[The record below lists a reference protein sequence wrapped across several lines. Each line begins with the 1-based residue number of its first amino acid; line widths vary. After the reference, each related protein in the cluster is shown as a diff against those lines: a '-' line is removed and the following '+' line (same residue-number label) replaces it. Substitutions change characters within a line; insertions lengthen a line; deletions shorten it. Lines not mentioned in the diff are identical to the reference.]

1 MKKIVIPVIIVVIV
15 AIGIMICMQNTSRET
30 NNSDEKALE
39 NEENKDRESEAGLMR
54 ISVSDGNNTIIYELN
69 DSTAASNL
77 YRQLPLTT
85 EVENFSSNEKIFYPS
100 SDLNTDD
107 TELATK
113 GGRGVLAYY
122 APWADVVMFY
132 DTFSSANGLY
142 ELGRAIEGSNQIEN
156 LSGKITIEKIKK
168 KKKI

>member
-39 NEENKDRESEAGLMR
+39 NEENKDRESETGLMR

-113 GGRGVLAYY
+113 GDRGVLAYY

-156 LSGKITIEKIKK
+156 LSGKITIEKIRSE
-168 KKKI
+168 

>member
-1 MKKIVIPVIIVVIV
+1 
-15 AIGIMICMQNTSRET
+15 MQNTSRET

-39 NEENKDRESEAGLMR
+39 NEENKDRESETGLMR

-156 LSGKITIEKIKK
+156 LSGKITIEKIRSE
-168 KKKI
+168 

>member
-1 MKKIVIPVIIVVIV
+1 MKKIGIPVIIVVIV

-39 NEENKDRESEAGLMR
+39 NEENKDRESETGLMR

-113 GGRGVLAYY
+113 GDRGVLAYY

-156 LSGKITIEKIKK
+156 LSGKITIEKIGSE
-168 KKKI
+168 

>member
-156 LSGKITIEKIKK
+156 LSGKITIEKIGSE
-168 KKKI
+168 

>member
-39 NEENKDRESEAGLMR
+39 NEENKDRESETGLMR

-156 LSGKITIEKIKK
+156 LSGKITIEKIRSE
-168 KKKI
+168 

>member
-15 AIGIMICMQNTSRET
+15 AIGTMICMQNTSRET

-39 NEENKDRESEAGLMR
+39 NEENKDRESEAGLMQ

-156 LSGKITIEKIKK
+156 LSGNITIEKIGSE
-168 KKKI
+168 

>member
-1 MKKIVIPVIIVVIV
+1 MKKIVIPIIIVVIV

-30 NNSDEKALE
+30 NNSDEKTLE
-39 NEENKDRESEAGLMR
+39 NEENNGRESEAGLMQ

-69 DSTAASNL
+69 DSTAAIDL

-85 EVENFSSNEKIFYPS
+85 EVENFSSNEKIFYPTDELS
-100 SDLNTDD
+100 TENTPRAND
-107 TELATK
+107 
-113 GGRGVLAYY
+113 GGEGVLAYY

-156 LSGKITIEKIKK
+156 LSGEITIEKIGNE
-168 KKKI
+168 

>member
-156 LSGKITIEKIKK
+156 LSGKITIEKIESE
-168 KKKI
+168 

>member
-39 NEENKDRESEAGLMR
+39 NEENKDRESETGLMR

-107 TELATK
+107 TELANK
-113 GGRGVLAYY
+113 GDRGVLAYY

-156 LSGKITIEKIKK
+156 LSGKITIEKIGSE
-168 KKKI
+168 

>member
-39 NEENKDRESEAGLMR
+39 NEENKDRESETGLMR

-113 GGRGVLAYY
+113 GDRGVLAYY

-156 LSGKITIEKIKK
+156 LSGKITIEKIGSE
-168 KKKI
+168 

>member
-39 NEENKDRESEAGLMR
+39 NEETKDRESEAGLMQ

-156 LSGKITIEKIKK
+156 LSGKITIEKIGSE
-168 KKKI
+168 

>member
-39 NEENKDRESEAGLMR
+39 NEENKDRESEAGLMQ

-156 LSGKITIEKIKK
+156 LSGKITIEKIGSE
-168 KKKI
+168 

>member
-39 NEENKDRESEAGLMR
+39 NEENKDRESETGLMR

-156 LSGKITIEKIKK
+156 LSGKITIEKIGSE
-168 KKKI
+168 

>member
-15 AIGIMICMQNTSRET
+15 AIEIMICMQNTSRET
-30 NNSDEKALE
+30 NNSGE
-39 NEENKDRESEAGLMR
+39 NITVSGENKNRESEAGLMQ

-113 GGRGVLAYY
+113 GDRGVLAYY

-132 DTFSSANGLY
+132 DSFSSSSSLY

-156 LSGKITIEKIKK
+156 LSGKITIEKIGSE
-168 KKKI
+168 

>member
-156 LSGKITIEKIKK
+156 LSGKITIEKIRSE
-168 KKKI
+168 